1 MSVAAGG
8 REVVGEEK
16 LLCAANKASPPL
28 MRSLFVAFGAS
39 QCPLYSGDR
48 LKAPETVLDRVG
60 WIKTIFYPA
69 ASQIEMLWTRLLNLL
84 LLRTVARR
92 LADHDG
98 LK

>member
-39 QCPLYSGDR
+39 QCPLYSGNK
-48 LKAPETVLDRVG
+48 LGAPDTVLDHAG
-60 WIKTIFYPA
+60 WKRALGHVSGVIK
-69 ASQIEMLWTRLLNLL
+69 
-84 LLRTVARR
+84 R
-92 LADHDG
+92 LARPQS
-98 LK
+98 L